1 MPLRAPE
8 AAPES
13 RLLGEA
19 PAFLEAL
26 DAVSAAAPS
35 QKPVLLVGERGTG
48 KEGFAERL
56 HFLSSR
62 WDGPFEKLNCAAI
75 AKRCWNRALRPRG
88 RGLHRGQQS
97 PQGALSEPTG
107 GTLFLDELAT
117 TSPLVQEKILRVIEY
132 GEFERLGGSRT

>member
-8 AAPES
+8 AAPRES

-26 DAVSAAAPS
+26 DAVSAAAPLA
-35 QKPVLLVGERGTG
+35 KPVLLVGERGTG

-75 AKRCWNRALRPRG
+75 SETLLESGALRPRG

-97 PQGALSEPTG
+97 PHGAL
-107 GTLFLDELAT
+107 
-117 TSPLVQEKILRVIEY
+117 
-132 GEFERLGGSRT
+132 